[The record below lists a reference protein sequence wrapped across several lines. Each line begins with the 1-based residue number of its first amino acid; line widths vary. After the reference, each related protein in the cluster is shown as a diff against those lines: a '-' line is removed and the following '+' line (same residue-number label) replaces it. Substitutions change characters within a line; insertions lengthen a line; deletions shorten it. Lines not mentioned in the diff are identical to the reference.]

1 MMGLPQIEA
10 LPAYQYHIVSAGEIA
25 ARERE
30 DKIERARRA
39 RYEGQLRQEYAHMK
53 GMQVQLCSRDGT
65 PGPRL
70 SIEELFDM
78 FTLTRNSRDY
88 VTSEF

>member
-1 MMGLPQIEA
+1 MGLKQIED
-10 LPAYQYHIVSAGEIA
+10 LPAYEFKIISAGEIA

-39 RYEGQLRQEYAHMK
+39 RYEGQLRSEYATLK
-53 GMQVQLCSRDGT
+53 DKQIQLVNRDGT
-65 PGPRL
+65 NSCRID
-70 SIEELFDM
+70 IEELFDM
-78 FTLTRNSRDY
+78 FTLTRNQRDY